1 MKNWEAVP
9 SKTTCVEVGCG
20 KIYIKIDYNQD
31 NTIHKVAMIRTN
43 KLHCSPSVL
52 TPLFKSCTY
61 TSRRDI
67 KQAIKDYEGSEV
79 DACDKFNIAIKSK
92 MKQGEL
98 CAYSCSD
105 AIARVLK
112 NELLVKEETP
122 KQEPIMQPLG
132 NLGKTSHMTL

>member
-1 MKNWEAVP
+1 MFTSMV
-9 SKTTCVEVGCG
+9 SKTVKVLVGCG
-20 KIYIKIDYNQD
+20 NIYITLDYNSD
-31 NTIHKVAMIRTN
+31 GSLHKVYMQRTN

-79 DACDKFNIAIKSK
+79 DACDKFDIKVKSL

-105 AIARVLK
+105 AIARVLR
-112 NELLVKEETP
+112 NELAENLPKKEPEM
-122 KQEPIMQPLG
+122 KPLG
-132 NLGKTSHMTL
+132 DLGK

>member
-1 MKNWEAVP
+1 MKTLN
-9 SKTTCVEVGCG
+9 SKTTKILVGCG
-20 KIYIKIDYNQD
+20 WIYITCDYSED
-31 NTIHKVAMIRTN
+31 MTLHKVYMQRTN

-79 DACDKFNIAIKSK
+79 DACEKFNIAIKSK

-105 AIARVLK
+105 AISRVLK
-112 NELLVKEETP
+112 NELVVEP
-122 KQEPIMQPLG
+122 KREPEMRPLG
-132 NLGKTSHMTL
+132 DIGK

>member
-1 MKNWEAVP
+1 MKSIP
-9 SKTTCVEVGCG
+9 SKTVKVVVGCG
-20 KIYIKIDYNQD
+20 AIYITLDYNED
-31 NTIHKVAMIRTN
+31 NSLHKVYMQRTN

-79 DACDKFNIAIKSK
+79 DACEKFNIGIKSK

-112 NELLVKEETP
+112 SCLLETEVVKR
-122 KQEPIMQPLG
+122 EPEMKPLG
-132 NLGKTSHMTL
+132 IIGKEIE

>member
-1 MKNWEAVP
+1 MKSRP
-9 SKTTCVEVGCG
+9 SKTIGVLTGCG
-20 KIYIKIDYNQD
+20 RIYITLDYNED
-31 NTIHKVAMIRTN
+31 NSLHKVYMQRTN